1 MPQIK
6 VCITLDLTLD
16 LKENHM
22 ATAEVVVTGSIAAGV
37 PPPPPLTVTP
47 PTFTLNLTNGQALP
61 ETVIATVSG
70 GVPPYTYALDPAIT
84 NPGTVPNGLALDQ
97 NVANTIGISGT
108 PTDPAGTPV
117 NFGVIVT
124 DSAGNTAN
132 AAVRRA

>member
-16 LKENHM
+16 IKENHM

-37 PPPPPLTVTP
+37 SPLTVTP

-70 GVPPYTYALDPAIT
+70 GVPPYTFALDPAIT
-84 NPGTVPNGLALDQ
+84 NPGTVPTGLTLDQ

-108 PTDPAGTPV
+108 PTDPAGTAV